1 MAPAVA
7 GQVLATVLLEVF
19 SSTITVVVEIV
30 VVVVEDMMLSPS
42 TSPELSSASS
52 ALAVGKSSSIID
64 STSRGMNFCL
74 EVRS

>member
-1 MAPAVA
+1 
-7 GQVLATVLLEVF
+7 
-19 SSTITVVVEIV
+19 VVVEIV
-30 VVVVEDMMLSPS
+30 VVVVEDMMPSPS